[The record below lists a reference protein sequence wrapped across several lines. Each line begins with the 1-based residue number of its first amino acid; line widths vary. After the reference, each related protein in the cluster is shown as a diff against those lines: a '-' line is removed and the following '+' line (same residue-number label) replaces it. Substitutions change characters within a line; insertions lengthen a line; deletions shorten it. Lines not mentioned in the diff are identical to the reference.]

1 MPIAK
6 TYEYKGKTFT
16 DVKLDEC
23 ERHGLFPVWGTNSAG
38 YGQTLYTKCPKCEKA
53 AQALKGA
60 CIPKRFTGKRVRDY
74 ITSCDGQR
82 RAKEVVTDYCS
93 DIDQKIRDGVSLI
106 FSGTTGAGKTHLAA
120 SIAVRAADCAHS
132 VLFTTTIDYITRVKE
147 SWRNGAKETESDVL
161 RKFVDFELLILDEVG
176 IQFGTESERLILFRL
191 LNERYNA
198 VKPTILISN
207 LPVELS
213 EKERREG
220 GKTISDYL
228 GERLYDRI
236 LEGGGQCVAF
246 TWPSYRKQLK
256 TVQEKKEGGN

>member
-1 MPIAK
+1 MKAE
-6 TYEYKGKTFT
+6 TYIFKGKTYT
-16 DVKLDEC
+16 DVKLEEC
-23 ERHGLFPVWGTNSAG
+23 PRHGPFPTFGTGPNG
-38 YGQTLYTKCPKCEKA
+38 YGQVLYTKCPKCERA
-53 AQALKGA
+53 EQALKGA
-60 CIPKRFTGKRVRDY
+60 CLPKRFADKRVRDY
-74 ITSCDGQR
+74 VVTCEGQR
-82 RAKEVVTDYCS
+82 LARDTVTDYCKT
-93 DIDQKIRDGVSLI
+93 IDQKIRDGVSLI

-161 RKFVDFELLILDEVG
+161 RKFVDYELLILDEVG
-176 IQFGTESERLILFRL
+176 IQFGTETERLILFRL

-198 VKPTILISN
+198 IKPTILISN
-207 LPVELS
+207 LPVELT

-228 GERLYDRI
+228 GERLYDR
-236 LEGGGQCVAF
+236 LMEGGGQCVAF

-256 TVQEKKEGGN
+256 TVQEKKEGGE

>member
-1 MPIAK
+1 MSLTYS
-6 TYEYKGKTFT
+6 TYEVKGKTYF
-16 DVKLDEC
+16 DVEMKNC
-23 ERHGLFPVWGTNSAG
+23 PRHGPFPAWGKNSAG
-38 YGQTLYTKCPKCEKA
+38 YGQVLYEKCPKCEKA

-60 CIPKRFTGKRVRDY
+60 CLPKRFADKRVRDY
-74 ITSCDGQR
+74 VVTCEGQR
-82 RAKEVVTDYCS
+82 KAKEVVMDYCKT
-93 DIDQKIRDGVSLI
+93 IDKKILDGVSLI

-120 SIAVRAADCAHS
+120 SIAARAADCAHS

-161 RKFVDFELLILDEVG
+161 RKFVDYELLILDEVG
-176 IQFGTESERLILFRL
+176 IQFGTESERLILFQL
-191 LNERYNA
+191 LNERYNQ

-213 EKERREG
+213 EKERSEG

-228 GERLYDRI
+228 GERLYDR
-236 LEGGGQCVAF
+236 LMEGGGQCVAF

-256 TVQEKKEGGN
+256 GGKAQGKEK